1 MTDDPLRYLEALSA
15 PMGDLIASVGRGV
28 AEAQQALDMGSL
40 GALLAIYSDP
50 DTSDETLALLR
61 EIDYRPTFYAIPEVT
76 SELTVALTITGQSS
90 STASATA
97 GSVAAPLAAAPPA
110 AAAAAAMVAAAPAP
124 TGFARALAP
133 LSETAPRLYVAPV
146 DASYQNR
153 YGFDLRA
160 TSSIKFKIVP
170 VPPPSQAD
178 LLRVVP
184 NLVGRSF
191 AESRTLL
198 ELYRLGW
205 SQPAPAAGD
214 PPPADPADTDVVLT
228 QSVAPGS
235 LLRAG
240 EGLVLTFGP
249 P

>member
-1 MTDDPLRYLEALSA
+1 MADDPLRYLQALSS

-40 GALLAIYSDP
+40 GALLQIYADP
-50 DTSDETLALLR
+50 DTTDQMLALLR

-76 SELTVALTITGQSS
+76 SELSVALTITGQSS
-90 STASATA
+90 STSSIASASA
-97 GSVAAPLAAAPPA
+97 SASASSASASVAAPVTAALAA
-110 AAAAAAMVAAAPAP
+110 
-124 TGFARALAP
+124 RAELAP
-133 LSETAPRLYVAPV
+133 RVFVAPV

-170 VPPPSQAD
+170 VPAPMQVEQM
-178 LLRVVP
+178 RVVP
-184 NLVGRSF
+184 DVVSRTF
-191 AESRTLL
+191 AQTRTLL

-205 SQPAPAAGD
+205 SQPTPAPGD
-214 PPPADPADTDVVLT
+214 PLPATPADTDVVLT

-235 LLRAG
+235 LVQLGAV
-240 EGLVLTFGP
+240 LVLTFGP
-249 P
+249 PPP

>member
-15 PMGDLIASVGRGV
+15 PMGDLIAAVGRGV

-40 GALLAIYSDP
+40 GALLSIYDDP
-50 DTSDETLALLR
+50 DTSDQRLALLR

-76 SELTVALTITGQSS
+76 SELTVALTITGQSTSASSPS
-90 STASATA
+90 STTT
-97 GSVAAPLAAAPPA
+97 APLAAAPLA
-110 AAAAAAMVAAAPAP
+110 AGAMAMAAPAAP
-124 TGFARALAP
+124 GARAIAP
-133 LSETAPRLYVAPV
+133 QYDVAAPRLYVAPV

-153 YGFDLRA
+153 YAFDLRA

-170 VPPPSQAD
+170 VPPPAQAEQ
-178 LLRVVP
+178 LRVVP
-184 NLVGRSF
+184 SLVGRTF
-191 AESRTLL
+191 AETRTLL

-205 SQPAPAAGD
+205 AQPAPAAGD
-214 PPPADPADTDVVLT
+214 PPPADPADADLVLT
-228 QSVAPGS
+228 QSAAPGS

-240 EGLVLTFGP
+240 EVIVLTFGP

>member
-1 MTDDPLRYLEALSA
+1 MTDDPLRYLQALSA

-40 GALLAIYSDP
+40 GALLQIYGDP
-50 DTSDETLALLR
+50 DTTDETLALLR

-76 SELTVALTITGQSS
+76 SELSVALTITGQAS
-90 STASATA
+90 STA
-97 GSVAAPLAAAPPA
+97 PLASASTASTSLASAAPA
-110 AAAAAAMVAAAPAP
+110 AAAIAA
-124 TGFARALAP
+124 RSDL
-133 LSETAPRLYVAPV
+133 APRLFVAPV

-170 VPPPSQAD
+170 VPPPTQVEQ
-178 LLRVVP
+178 LRVVP
-184 NLVGRSF
+184 NLVDRTFSQT
-191 AESRTLL
+191 RTLL

-205 SQPAPAAGD
+205 AQPTPAPGD
-214 PPPADPADTDVVLT
+214 PPPTAPTDTDVVLT

-235 LLRAG
+235 LVQAG
-240 EGLVLTFGP
+240 EVLVLTFGP
-249 P
+249 PSP

>member
-90 STASATA
+90 STTSTTA
-97 GSVAAPLAAAPPA
+97 APAAAPLAP

-124 TGFARALAP
+124 TRVARAIAP
-133 LSETAPRLYVAPV
+133 ISETAPRVYVAPV

-170 VPPPSQAD
+170 VPPPSQAE

-214 PPPADPADTDVVLT
+214 PPPADPADTDLVLT

-240 EGLVLTFGP
+240 DGLVLTFGP